1 VTRARAL
8 AGRVTADAPPAFYLL
23 IVLVVGLA
31 LFAPG
36 FATGDNLSNV
46 GRTAAV
52 LALAACGQ
60 AVVIIT
66 RGLDLS
72 AASTVALMSVVVVLE
87 VDHGVGVAFALGVL
101 AVLAVG
107 ALNGLLVA
115 RFDIPPF
122 LVTLGTLTLLHGLAA
137 LLVSGI
143 PVEAPPGGAFS
154 WPSNGRIGPFSV
166 PLVLAIVG
174 FVVLGVLLR
183 RTTLGRVWFLIG
195 SNPDAARSAGL
206 RVRRATFLAYVVGAA
221 FVAVAGLILTS
232 RVHSGQP
239 DLYPTLAFEAIAACA
254 IGGLSL
260 SGGTGR
266 VSGVLIGVLVV
277 TVSANGLVLLN
288 VSSDVQRIVVGVLT
302 VASVLG
308 TGARDGGFL
317 RSLRRTPAA
326 TMTPPYAAGERLP

>member
-1 VTRARAL
+1 
-8 AGRVTADAPPAFYLL
+8 
-23 IVLVVGLA
+23 
-31 LFAPG
+31 
-36 FATGDNLSNV
+36 
-46 GRTAAV
+46 
-52 LALAACGQ
+52 
-60 AVVIIT
+60 VVIIT

-72 AASTVALMSVVVVLE
+72 TASAVALMSVVVVLE

-143 PVEAPPGGAFS
+143 PVEASPGGAFS

-183 RTTLGRVWFLIG
+183 RTTLGRVWYLIG

-221 FVAVAGLILTS
+221 FVAVAGLILTA

-288 VSSDVQRIVVGVLT
+288 VPSDVQRMVVGALT

-308 TGARDGGFL
+308 TGSRDGSFL
-317 RSLRRTPAA
+317 RSLRRTPAG
-326 TMTPPYAAGERLP
+326 TMTPPQPAGERLP